1 LARQRPFLEA
11 VQDQFH
17 SRRNPQL
24 VEYLEQIISDDC
36 LLARGWKSRAV
47 ALASYAATLFL
58 AAIGLTTVG
67 RRGATLTA
75 FLIAGAIAATLA
87 GIDRFRAR
95 SPGKQRSNAHAG
107 GEFLASK

>member
-1 LARQRPFLEA
+1 LAGQRLFLEA

-17 SRRNPQL
+17 PRRNPEL
-24 VEYLEQIISDDC
+24 VEYLEQIISDC
-36 LLARGWKSRAV
+36 LLARGWKSGAV

-67 RRGATLTA
+67 RRGAMLTA

>member
-1 LARQRPFLEA
+1 M
-11 VQDQFH
+11 
-17 SRRNPQL
+17 
-24 VEYLEQIISDDC
+24 
-36 LLARGWKSRAV
+36 

-58 AAIGLTTVG
+58 AAIGLATVG

-95 SPGKQRSNAHAG
+95 LPGKQRSNAHAG